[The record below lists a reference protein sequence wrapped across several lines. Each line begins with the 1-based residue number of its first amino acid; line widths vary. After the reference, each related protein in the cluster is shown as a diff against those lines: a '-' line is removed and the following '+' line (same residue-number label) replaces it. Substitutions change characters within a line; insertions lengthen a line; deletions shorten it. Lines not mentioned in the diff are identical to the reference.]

1 MTKTN
6 IIIAVITIL
15 LVWGIV
21 TGVKLYKG
29 NNSSDSSWKGSLAA
43 SSNVAVVNG
52 KQQITIT
59 AGQGYTPRITQ
70 AKAGMPTE
78 IKIQGR
84 NAYGCESAV
93 RIPELGYSKNLAA
106 TWSDIVKLPEQKVWD
121 IINGTCSMG
130 MYSFQIQFN

>member
-1 MTKTN
+1 M
-6 IIIAVITIL
+6 
-15 LVWGIV
+15 
-21 TGVKLYKG
+21 
-29 NNSSDSSWKGSLAA
+29 
-43 SSNVAVVNG
+43 NG

-106 TWSDIVKLPEQKVWD
+106 T
-121 IINGTCSMG
+121 
-130 MYSFQIQFN
+130 